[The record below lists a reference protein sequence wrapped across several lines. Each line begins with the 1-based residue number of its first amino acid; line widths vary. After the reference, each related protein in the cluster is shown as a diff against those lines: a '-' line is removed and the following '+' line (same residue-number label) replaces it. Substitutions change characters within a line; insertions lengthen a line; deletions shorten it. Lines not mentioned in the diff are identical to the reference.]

1 MKKRLIT
8 RHPVAEL
15 ASLLL
20 FGIFVL
26 FLLLMLLFSARIY
39 QQTVKNTN
47 AENTMGTRIREM
59 RKAAGMSQEQLAE
72 ILCTKKATI
81 SAYEN
86 DHIDIKSSIVLEIAK
101 ALNCSGSYLLEG
113 KKAEAL
119 DARIID
125 ALLELKN
132 DQMREVALKQI
143 QALALLG

>member
-1 MKKRLIT
+1 MR
-8 RHPVAEL
+8 
-15 ASLLL
+15 
-20 FGIFVL
+20 
-26 FLLLMLLFSARIY
+26 
-39 QQTVKNTN
+39 NTN

-113 KKAEAL
+113 KMQRHWMSE
-119 DARIID
+119 
-125 ALLELKN
+125 
-132 DQMREVALKQI
+132 
-143 QALALLG
+143 

>member
-1 MKKRLIT
+1 MSKEIGFKNRDRFIQLGIT
-8 RHPVAEL
+8 I
-15 ASLLL
+15 S
-20 FGIFVL
+20 VL
-26 FLLLMLLFSARIY
+26 R
-39 QQTVKNTN
+39 K
-47 AENTMGTRIREM
+47 M
-59 RKAAGMSQEQLAE
+59 RGMSQEQLAE

-113 KKAEAL
+113 KKEEAL
-119 DARIID
+119 DARIMD